1 MFCVLIYDDLS
12 HYVFMEISGY
22 GDIHAVNTREMVFVM
37 IFVSFDMVLGAYL
50 IGNMTALI
58 VKGSNTEK
66 FRDKMTALVKYMNR
80 NRLGRDIRSQL
91 KNHLQLQYEC
101 KFVEDGVVQD
111 LPFSIR
117 AKVCA
122 CIV

>member
-1 MFCVLIYDDLS
+1 
-12 HYVFMEISGY
+12 
-22 GDIHAVNTREMVFVM
+22 MVFVM
-37 IFVSFDMVLGAYL
+37 VFVSFDMILGAYL

-66 FRDKMTALVKYMNR
+66 FRDKMTALIKYMNR
-80 NRLGRDIRSQL
+80 NRLGRDIRLQL

-101 KFVEDGVVQD
+101 QFVEDGVVQD

-117 AKVCA
+117 AKVCT
-122 CIV
+122 CVM